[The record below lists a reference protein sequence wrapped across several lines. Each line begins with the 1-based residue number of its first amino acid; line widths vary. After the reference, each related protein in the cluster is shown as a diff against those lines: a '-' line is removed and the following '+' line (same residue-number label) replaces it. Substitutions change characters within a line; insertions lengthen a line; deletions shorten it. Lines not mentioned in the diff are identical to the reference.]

1 MFVVI
6 NLGGLGN
13 QLFQYAF
20 AKQLQKHTS
29 RKVILCSTVTFKKD
43 SEGTI
48 DILPELNTS
57 IESARGT
64 QQFSINMAFRIN
76 KFFHRKLKSSH
87 QSFKNITVKYEDEL
101 PPPYD
106 TKFFEELGNCQ
117 IPRTI
122 FLAGYW
128 QDAIIP
134 NANKKELLQ
143 EFQYDGGITDD
154 IKKYDSLISNNKQPV
169 AIHFRQTV
177 TRYKR
182 YGKLDKGYYERAI
195 KIIMDKVDNPFFYA
209 FSDDDN
215 DAVSILQ
222 NVLPQDRYLLFP
234 HYKDARQAYQTI
246 LLMSKCKHFVMSRS
260 TFCWWTA
267 WMSWA
272 RGHEN
277 VMDNALENNAG
288 DDNYYIMPDTNYSEL
303 FSFSENC
310 RRISCE

>member
-57 IESARGT
+57 IESAKGA

-76 KFFHRKLKSSH
+76 KFFHRKLKSSR
-87 QSFKNITVKYEDEL
+87 QSFKNTTVKYEDEL

-106 TKFFEELGNCQ
+106 AKFFEELGNCQ
-117 IPRTI
+117 IPGTI

-128 QDAIIP
+128 QDSVIP
-134 NANKKELLQ
+134 NMNKKELLR

-154 IKKYDSLISNNKQPV
+154 INKYDSLISSDKQPV
-169 AIHFRQTV
+169 AIHSRQTY
-177 TRYKR
+177 RG
-182 YGKLDKGYYERAI
+182 YGELKSQYYERAI
-195 KIIMDKVDNPFFYA
+195 EVIMDKVDNPIFYVFA
-209 FSDDDN
+209 DHNKKASD
-215 DAVSILQ
+215 ILQ
-222 NVLPQDRYLLFP
+222 KIIPQDKYLLFP
-234 HYKDARQAYQTI
+234 HYQEARKAYQTI

-260 TFCWWTA
+260 TFCWWAA

-272 RGHEN
+272 RTLEN
-277 VMDNALENNAG
+277 VMDNTLENNAG
-288 DDNYYIMPDTNYSEL
+288 DNNCYIMPDTNYSEL
-303 FSFSENC
+303 FSFSDDC